1 MTHHAA
7 MCVTAMPIAPSVS
20 TTRVV
25 SIRRRA
31 RSTLARRAAAT
42 SADQAAAC
50 SPSSVVRAA
59 ACSPSS
65 VVRAAACSWSSV
77 VRAAVRSTS
86 PAVRAAVRSPSST
99 SRPGWAN
106 AAMASG
112 AAVSCCASS
121 ARCRCADGRSHLGI
135 SIPAQMATMAK

>member
-65 VVRAAACSWSSV
+65 VVRAA
-77 VRAAVRSTS
+77 VRSTS

-106 AAMASG
+106 VARTSG